1 MVKTKLYSIRKK
13 LTLSV
18 AAAVMLC
25 GFGAMSASAATVDV
39 GDFTIE
45 RAYSSKNVVTV
56 KAYNGTETDIV
67 LPEKATINGT
77 EYTVE
82 QIGDAF
88 KDNKRITSVTIPEG
102 YSTISASAFS
112 GCTALTSVS
121 IPGSLTSISA
131 NAFENCA
138 ALSNVTF
145 AADTAAGL
153 NIFNGAFSN
162 CTSLTALELPARLN
176 SSMYSFVQGCTA
188 LKSLTVAEGST
199 SSAAVD
205 NVLYNISGDS
215 ATLLAYAHG
224 KENTEFTIPDEVAGK
239 AVKSIAM
246 HAFRE
251 NGTLEK
257 IIVPASV
264 TDVKGY
270 AFYNMSA
277 IREIDFLTE
286 TVPTLSSYVCAEM
299 AAGSKIIV
307 QNADVAAAFEPQG
320 YYTYYTPDNTT
331 VEIAGTAAGK
341 VSAVLS
347 VDADS
352 VMANNEITYH
362 VYLDKSENVNT
373 VLLKLSFD
381 ASQVDE
387 GTLSVVKKE
396 FSSSS
401 YNWSTENNKLTLTA
415 YLGITGNVTGYTSDE
430 KTKLLSIVMPVKDNT
445 KGTVKAELIK
455 AACAGI
461 PGTEESAMNGE
472 TTIAASTADY
482 FIASYDVN
490 NDSIVDI
497 IDITE
502 AQRYYQAVS
511 ADENWETAKS
521 SDVNNDSKVDI
532 EDYIAIFNHLS
543 DF

>member
-1 MVKTKLYSIRKK
+1 MFIIERTDIMVKTKLYSIRKK

-205 NVLYNISGDS
+205 
-215 ATLLAYAHG
+215 
-224 KENTEFTIPDEVAGK
+224 
-239 AVKSIAM
+239 
-246 HAFRE
+246 
-251 NGTLEK
+251 
-257 IIVPASV
+257 
-264 TDVKGY
+264 
-270 AFYNMSA
+270 
-277 IREIDFLTE
+277 
-286 TVPTLSSYVCAEM
+286 LS
-299 AAGSKIIV
+299 
-307 QNADVAAAFEPQG
+307 
-320 YYTYYTPDNTT
+320 
-331 VEIAGTAAGK
+331 
-341 VSAVLS
+341 
-347 VDADS
+347 
-352 VMANNEITYH
+352 
-362 VYLDKSENVNT
+362 
-373 VLLKLSFD
+373 
-381 ASQVDE
+381 
-387 GTLSVVKKE
+387 
-396 FSSSS
+396 
-401 YNWSTENNKLTLTA
+401 
-415 YLGITGNVTGYTSDE
+415 
-430 KTKLLSIVMPVKDNT
+430 
-445 KGTVKAELIK
+445 LIH
-455 AACAGI
+455 I
-461 PGTEESAMNGE
+461 
-472 TTIAASTADY
+472 
-482 FIASYDVN
+482 
-490 NDSIVDI
+490 
-497 IDITE
+497 
-502 AQRYYQAVS
+502 
-511 ADENWETAKS
+511 
-521 SDVNNDSKVDI
+521 
-532 EDYIAIFNHLS
+532 
-543 DF
+543 